1 MQHFDHLLTTRPHDI
16 RMIFIADLHLS
27 ADTPALN
34 GAFLALLKDLSALPK
49 LDKLFILGDWLDGW
63 IGDDDYLSLDDTER
77 QEHFLTPILHA
88 LKKLSLKTQ
97 IYLMHGN
104 RDFAI
109 RQGLCDEFAGTLIGE
124 PYFLNLDK
132 TYRLE
137 HGDRLCTDD
146 KAYQRY
152 RKIIQNPIIT
162 WLLLKQP
169 LAKRRKL
176 AEKIK
181 TQSKQGKSQKSAHIM
196 DANEQAIAHALASCD
211 VLIHGHTHRPH
222 RHTHHNKTRLVLGDW
237 RCANGQVTAVIGAF
251 ITPQN
256 QHTQAGSQM
265 VLCQFTITDKHTH
278 RAVKL
283 PQNQAVV

>member
-27 ADTPALN
+27 ADTTALN
-34 GAFLALLKDLSALPK
+34 LAFLALLKDLSALPK

-63 IGDDDYLSLDDTER
+63 IGDDDYLSLDDTKR
-77 QEHFLTPILHA
+77 QKHFLTPILHA

-109 RQGLCDEFAGTLIGE
+109 RQQLCDELGGVLIAE

-152 RKIIQNPIIT
+152 RKIIQNPIIS

-196 DANEQAIAHALASCD
+196 DANEHAITHALASCD

-222 RHTHHNKTRLVLGDW
+222 WHTHQNKTRLVLGDW
-237 RCANGQVTAVIGAF
+237 RCDDKQVTAVIGAL
-251 ITPQN
+251 IMPQHSSTN
-256 QHTQAGSQM
+256 SEMA
-265 VLCQFTITDKHTH
+265 LCQFST
-278 RAVKL
+278 
-283 PQNQAVV
+283 PNS